1 MSELHTEEHRMIMH
15 QLDCSKEVAEV
26 KMGLVL
32 ANERI
37 KEMKED
43 KDKGAVLIRWVGGMA
58 FAIVMTVAGSA
69 IGQSST
75 VKVLQEKVKEQKK
88 EIEKLTIYIGD
99 VHAGLQEQLNN
110 Q

>member
-1 MSELHTEEHRMIMH
+1 MSESHTDEHRMIMH

-43 KDKGAVLIRWVGGMA
+43 KDKGAVLMRWIGGMV
-58 FAIVMTVAGSA
+58 FAIVMAVAGSA
-69 IGQSST
+69 ISQTST
-75 VKVLQEKVKEQKK
+75 VKVLQEKVKEQKD
-88 EIEKLTIYIGD
+88 EINKLNIYIQD
-99 VHAGLQEQLNN
+99 VEANLEYKISEL
-110 Q
+110 

>member
-1 MSELHTEEHRMIMH
+1 MH

-75 VKVLQEKVKEQKK
+75 VKVLQEKVKEQKD
-88 EIEKLTIYIGD
+88 EINKLNIYIQD
-99 VHAGLQEQLNN
+99 VEASLEYKISEL
-110 Q
+110 

>member
-75 VKVLQEKVKEQKK
+75 VKVLQEKVKEQKD
-88 EIEKLTIYIGD
+88 EINKLNIYIQD
-99 VHAGLQEQLNN
+99 VEASLEYKISEL
-110 Q
+110 